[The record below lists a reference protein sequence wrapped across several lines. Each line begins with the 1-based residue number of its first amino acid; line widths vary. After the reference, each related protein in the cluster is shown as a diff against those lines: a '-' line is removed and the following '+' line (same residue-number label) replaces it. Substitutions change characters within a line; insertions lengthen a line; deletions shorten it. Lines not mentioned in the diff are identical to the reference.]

1 MCIATKIIKSYFRM
15 MTKHEIRDIIIK
27 ICEKF
32 LRKDLTY
39 YVVRRKIFTYTH
51 IHT

>member
-15 MTKHEIRDIIIK
+15 MTKHEIRDIIKK

-39 YVVRRKIFTYTH
+39 YVVWRKIFTY